1 MIEALVDIIH
11 IAYSSEASR
20 SPRQIL
26 RLFNSSFLFATLAR
40 SIIANPVKMTS
51 RKFYG
56 NHFHSTVTHLPE
68 AYRMINTKSIL
79 TEDSERSFGSLKRI
93 SENTSNRKAGYIIEN
108 AIIRYRAQ
116 EDDDDRADS
125 SQKQESEIS
134 KLAKSLPPKSRT
146 TLPQNFIKDKFSLVQ
161 CHLSRIAAFLL
172 PGENV
177 WWHFDG
183 EDVVFH
189 DSVQDEAYR
198 PEGPNLSHIR
208 STSLKNEFIKNEEL
222 WQNCITLFEKKV
234 LSLPIQK
241 LKIRGKDGKISFLT
255 NKRTQDLAPIHK
267 RHPSNDIEAN
277 HDLTQLPTT
286 ESSNKNSIME
296 SDELVT
302 SNIETNNDLTPLA
315 TSQFSNDDCI
325 MESVEPETI
334 EANYD
339 LTPLAISQFSN
350 DNCIME
356 SVEPEADNIEVN
368 YEQNKSPTNQESH
381 KSVITLSAEFHHAFD
396 DDSGTL
402 RDTKIVSC
410 SGDHAIISN
419 LSPFIVHQ
427 SCPLSTNRPTKEPIR
442 RPIRRPKP
450 DEQLLKV
457 TTNQNLTDEND
468 PFELR
473 RVQTNKANSTDQ
485 GIVVHFSSC
494 QIKMC

>member
-1 MIEALVDIIH
+1 
-11 IAYSSEASR
+11 
-20 SPRQIL
+20 
-26 RLFNSSFLFATLAR
+26 
-40 SIIANPVKMTS
+40 
-51 RKFYG
+51 
-56 NHFHSTVTHLPE
+56 
-68 AYRMINTKSIL
+68 MINAKSIL

-108 AIIRYRAQ
+108 AIIRYRAL

-198 PEGPNLSHIR
+198 PE
-208 STSLKNEFIKNEEL
+208 
-222 WQNCITLFEKKV
+222 
-234 LSLPIQK
+234 
-241 LKIRGKDGKISFLT
+241 
-255 NKRTQDLAPIHK
+255 
-267 RHPSNDIEAN
+267 
-277 HDLTQLPTT
+277 DLTQLPTT
-286 ESSNKNSIME
+286 ESSNKNSIMGSE
-296 SDELVT
+296 ELVT
-302 SNIETNNDLTPLA
+302 SNIETNDLTPLA

-350 DNCIME
+350 NNCIME

-410 SGDHAIISN
+410 SGDHDNHFASHTLPKGFEGLN
-419 LSPFIVHQ
+419 ERMEPPEQPSLVNVHQ
-427 SCPLSTNRPTKEPIR
+427 SCPLSNNRPTKEPIR
-442 RPIRRPKP
+442 RPIRRLKP

-457 TTNQNLTDEND
+457 TSTASASREITYDD
-468 PFELR
+468 
-473 RVQTNKANSTDQ
+473 AYNSPLK
-485 GIVVHFSSC
+485 I
-494 QIKMC
+494 